1 MKWLRELEKNC
12 HFLKSIYYEIKLIY
26 YTLMKYNSLG
36 TSIIEAMV
44 VMLVVVIGIVWM
56 YGILSS
62 SQKLSDM
69 THSRIEA
76 IQIAREGIEAIM
88 NIRDTNAL
96 LFQADLANCWNVLNY
111 DTSCLSDTST
121 AYDIPHWWDF
131 VVYQDPTTSRWTLS
145 QKTWYGADNYFNIN
159 YKNAFQVKKNGDFY
173 TQTWWTIFLPL
184 FTRDIK
190 ITYLDNVTNA
200 VAGNSNTD
208 KMKVQSVVRW
218 TDTSSKKPYEI
229 ILETVLTN
237 WRKVN

>member
-1 MKWLRELEKNC
+1 MRELEKNC
-12 HFLKSIYYEIKLIY
+12 HFLKSIYYETKLIY

-36 TSIIEAMV
+36 TSIVEAMV
-44 VMLVVVIGIVWM
+44 VMLIVVIGIVWM

-69 THSRIEA
+69 THNRIEA

-111 DTSCLSDTST
+111 DTNCLSDATT
-121 AYDIPHWWDF
+121 AHDIPHTGDF
-131 VVYQDPTTSRWTLS
+131 VIYQDTNFRWMLS
-145 QKTWYGADNYFNIN
+145 QKSYAWADDYFNIN
-159 YKNAFQVKKNGDFY
+159 YKNAFQVRKNGDFY
-173 TQTWWTIFLPL
+173 TQTGWTDFLPL

-190 ITYLDNVTNA
+190 ITYLDNITNA
-200 VAGNSNTD
+200 IATDSNTD
-208 KMKVQSVVRW
+208 KMKIQSIVRW

-229 ILETVLTN
+229 VLETVLTN
-237 WRKVN
+237 WKKGN